1 MILSDSPPSGSD
13 GLGKGEICTHC
24 GAIRFNLY
32 DIETER
38 LEVPV
43 ITYTDFERALT
54 RAHSSVGTDELQRFV
69 EWTSEF
75 GQDG

>member
-1 MILSDSPPSGSD
+1 MIVII
-13 GLGKGEICTHC
+13 K
-24 GAIRFNLY
+24 
-32 DIETER
+32 
-38 LEVPV
+38 VPV